1 MLNPPRSPRKQQGF
15 TLIELMVTIVILAVL
30 VTIAVPSFIPLMER
44 WRVRGAAEELQST
57 LYYARSEAIKRG
69 GRVTINAT
77 DNADWANGWAV
88 CYGCDDDDIDDVPLQ
103 TSSASTGLAI
113 SEGSDATKLAL
124 DRWGTITPISDFLL
138 TPKNKDASD
147 TSAARVCIS
156 ASGLIRRLPGS
167 ESCIPSAPDPDPAPD
182 P

>member
-1 MLNPPRSPRKQQGF
+1 MLNSPRSPRKQQGF

-30 VTIAVPSFIPLMER
+30 ATIAVPSFIPLMER

-88 CYGCDDDDIDDVPLQ
+88 KSGNDTLQ
-103 TSSASTGLAI
+103 ETVALTKVTVTASK
-113 SEGSDATKLAL
+113 TKLYL
-124 DRWGTITPISDFLL
+124 DRWGMVSDTADGAAIALDFLL
-138 TPKNKDASD
+138 VPNGKADNDPGATRLCAS
-147 TSAARVCIS
+147 
-156 ASGLIRRLPGS
+156 SGGRITLVRAGGACP
-167 ESCIPSAPDPDPAPD
+167 
-182 P
+182 